1 MNCFDGCKYADV
13 ENKPVTCSHTGE
25 ELVVRRPYFECNH
38 YESESEDTVDV
49 LYELQE

>member
-1 MNCFDGCKYADV
+1 MNCFDGCKHADI
-13 ENKPVTCSHTGE
+13 ESKQVTCSCMGE
-25 ELVVRRPYFECNH
+25 AMIVNKPYFECKH